1 MVNIGKKN
9 QLSVIAI
16 VEAGALLEGESYGR
30 ILLPNRYLPEAC
42 KTGDVVDV
50 FVYWDSEDRL
60 VATTETPLAMVDEF
74 AWLKVVEVNNVG
86 AFLDWGLPKDLLLP
100 YSEHKYEPIAG
111 RRVMVRLFLD
121 DQTER
126 IAATTQIDR
135 FLSDEAEGFTP
146 GQEVDLVISDQTSLG
161 YKAIVDHSYWG
172 ILYSNELFQTLN
184 KGQRLRG
191 YVKKIRDDKRLDL
204 SLYQPGAGQVAGIAE
219 KIIEKLI
226 EHDGVLMLTDKSPPE
241 AIYSIF
247 KVSKK
252 VYKKAIG
259 TLYKQRRIVIEA
271 RSIRLV
277 D

>member
-1 MVNIGKKN
+1 MVNIGKNN
-9 QLSVIAI
+9 QLSVVSI
-16 VEAGALLEGESYGR
+16 VEAGALLEGDSYGR
-30 ILLPNRYLPEAC
+30 ILLPNRYLPEVC
-42 KTGDVVDV
+42 QPGDVVDV

-60 VATTETPLAMVDEF
+60 IATTETPLAMVDEF

-121 DQTER
+121 NQTER

-135 FLSDEAEGFTP
+135 FLSDEAEGFNQ
-146 GQEVDLVISDQTSLG
+146 GQEVDLVIADQTELG
-161 YKAIVDHSYWG
+161 YKAIVDHSHWG

-204 SLYQPGAGQVAGIAE
+204 SLYQPGAGQVAVIAE
-219 KIIEKLI
+219 KIIEKLV

-259 TLYKQRRIVIEA
+259 TLYKQRRVVIEA
-271 RSIRLV
+271 RCVRLV
-277 D
+277 K